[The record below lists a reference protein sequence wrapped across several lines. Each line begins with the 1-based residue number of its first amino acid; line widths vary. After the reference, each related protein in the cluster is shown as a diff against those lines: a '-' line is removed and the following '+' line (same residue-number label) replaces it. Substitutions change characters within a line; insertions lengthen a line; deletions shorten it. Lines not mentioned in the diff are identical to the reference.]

1 MGQQKHA
8 WEGWQQY
15 RNHPCVL
22 QYHESCSG
30 QHKYSSLEVN
40 HFYMYLSLVKDV
52 NLKSQL
58 SAYSVEMSLFC
69 QSFGFFVCKQWKELV
84 LSKIGFV

>member
-8 WEGWQQY
+8 WDGWHQY
-15 RNHPCVL
+15 RIICVL
-22 QYHESCSG
+22 QYLESCSG

-84 LSKIGFV
+84 LSKMGFV